1 MIYEHTVT
9 LSSTKRPQ
17 RILERI
23 QSTSTVRYTLE
34 NPEYTL
40 DVM

>member
-1 MIYEHTVT
+1 MIYEHTVI
-9 LSSTKRPQ
+9 LSSTKPPQ
-17 RILERI
+17 RILECI

-34 NPEYTL
+34 KPEYTL